1 MWIVLVED
9 VYTRELNRFAGV
21 IEQPEDIF
29 EYLIE
34 REDAQLERVT
44 PIAYQLK
51 ILTRLRGS
59 LYDGD
64 WTEREFS
71 RTIARLIQ
79 MDRPNLLREIDRPYR
94 KLKCDDTT

>member
-9 VYTRELNRFAGV
+9 AHTHEFNRFAGV
-21 IEQPEDIF
+21 VEQPEDIL

-34 REDAQLERVT
+34 NEDAQLERVT

-51 ILTRLRGS
+51 ILTQRRGS
-59 LYDGD
+59 LCDNN
-64 WTEREFS
+64 WAEREFS

-94 KLKCDDTT
+94 RLKCDDT